1 MVRTFI
7 YGSCVSRDTFE
18 YLDKD
23 AFSLLR
29 YVARS
34 SLVSAF
40 SPPGP
45 VPLTEGH
52 ELSPFQLRQ
61 VQTDAASGLLPL
73 LREHSDLIDLLLWDL
88 VDERLGF
95 YENGEGHVITDSIE
109 LRKAGDHAA
118 LDGYRHY
125 AFGSRQH
132 LERFIAVL
140 PLWREFLVGQDLLRR
155 LVILAPPWAE
165 TDAYGVLSPASFG
178 MSAREANRIFAL
190 YHQPT
195 ANGLSVASIGKSV
208 DVHADQDHKWGLA
221 AFHYSDST
229 YEILGKELLEVLSDA
244 LDREDRT

>member
-1 MVRTFI
+1 MIRTFI

-45 VPLTEGH
+45 VPLTDGH

-61 VQTDAASGLLPL
+61 VQTDAASGLLRL
-73 LREHSDLIDLLLWDL
+73 LRQHSDRIDLLLWDL

-95 YENGEGHVITDSIE
+95 YENGKGHVVTDSIE

-125 AFGSRQH
+125 GFGSRQH
-132 LERFIAVL
+132 LRRFRAAL
-140 PLWREFLVGQDLLRR
+140 SPWRDFLEGQGLLHR
-155 LVILAPPWAE
+155 VVVVAPPWAE
-165 TDAYGVLSPASFG
+165 TDLLGNEAPASFG
-178 MSAREANRIFAL
+178 LTGAEANRVIRPYVAAVRAVVGSNVVGTHVL
-190 YHQPT
+190 AQTDDAHQ
-195 ANGLSVASIGKSV
+195 
-208 DVHADQDHKWGLA
+208 WGPA
-221 AFHYSDST
+221 PFHYSRAT
-229 YEILGKELLEVLSDA
+229 YTALHDELIVKSGELEKATD
-244 LDREDRT
+244 D